1 MSYLVSYL
9 VSYLSSCRWLMLAAC
24 FVLVQQVH
32 AAAVPDVS
40 RLKPD
45 GEIDLRAQIVA
56 TPVIAQGRLYA
67 GAEDGNLHAIDLAS
81 RKLLWLFHCHGGIAS
96 TPAVADGKLYFL
108 SRDGRF
114 HALDA
119 QTGAQLW
126 EFATMGESVY
136 AAFGLYGSPKAAVP
150 TRDAWDFYLSSPLVH
165 EGRVYFGSSDERLYA
180 LDARSGALQW
190 AFKTGG
196 IVHSSPA
203 LSGRSLVFGSWDGAV
218 YAVDA
223 ISGKQL
229 WRYQTQMEHGTS
241 TMLGVQASPLIDGG
255 SVYIGSRDGY
265 FYALNLA
272 DGRLLWRHNVGGS
285 WVVSGAAADGERVY
299 FGTSDTNRLVALER
313 ASGKPVYQHDTK
325 VWTYATPLLLGEA
338 VLGASMRGELFALHA
353 ASGQPLWSWRTP
365 ESLEDSHGVLDPA
378 SGKFN
383 EGRLYGGSTTR
394 YAALEHVKRLGAF
407 LATPLWHDGQL
418 IAATAHGKLLFF
430 R

>member
-1 MSYLVSYL
+1 MFYVRILRCLV
-9 VSYLSSCRWLMLAAC
+9 LSAC
-24 FVLVQQVH
+24 FVLALPCR
-32 AAAVPDVS
+32 AATVPDVS
-40 RLKPD
+40 RLKLD
-45 GEIDLRAQIVA
+45 GQIDLHAQIIA
-56 TPVIAQGRLYA
+56 TPTIAQGILYM
-67 GAEDGNLHAIDLAS
+67 GVEDGNLHAIDLAS

-96 TPAVADGKLYFL
+96 TPAVADGRVYFL

-119 QTGAQLW
+119 QTGVQLW

-136 AAFGLYGSPKAAVP
+136 SAFGLYGSPKSATP
-150 TRDAWDFYLSSPLVH
+150 SRDAWDFYLSSPLVH

-223 ISGKQL
+223 VSGKQQ

-241 TMLGVQASPLIDGG
+241 TMLGVQASPLIDDGT
-255 SVYIGSRDGY
+255 VFVGSRDGY

-272 DGRLLWRHNVGGS
+272 DGRMLWRHNVGGS
-285 WVVSGAAADGERVY
+285 WVVSGAVVDAQRVY

-313 ASGKPVYQHDTK
+313 DSGKPVYQHDTK
-325 VWTYATPLLLGEA
+325 VWVYATPVLLGDA

-353 ASGQPLWSWRTP
+353 ASGKPLWSWRTP
-365 ESLEDSHGVLDPA
+365 ESLADSYGVLDAA
-378 SGKFN
+378 SGKLN
-383 EGRLYGGSTTR
+383 EKRLLGGSMTNNT
-394 YAALEHVKRLGAF
+394 ALEHIKRLGAF
-407 LATPLWHDGQL
+407 LATPLWHEGQL
-418 IAATAHGKLLFF
+418 IVATANGKLLFF